1 MPVNVIDFIDKIVI
15 GTANF
20 NSRYGLTSNYEN
32 IDKLLNAIQISGID
46 RIDMSNRYVF
56 NLKDLREVDWNW
68 RVQYKVQLDLP
79 QPFDSFNQEL
89 QLIYAESGSRFID
102 RILIHNADQIIE
114 NHGVDVLEKLF
125 RLIPLSTKFGV
136 SLYEVKNLN
145 TVFNVGFVDV
155 IQFPSNV
162 LDRRLEKEK
171 NSSIFSQ
178 KLSNKVLQSRSV
190 FLQGLLLGN
199 VKNFPI
205 NLIAYQHILT
215 DWYDW
220 NTSNNLNILE
230 SSLSEVLIHQGIN
243 EVTIGLDS
251 INHLSE
257 LVSSRLEVP
266 RYKLQEEIP
275 QTLIDPRKWQS

>member
-20 NSRYGLTSNYEN
+20 NSRYGLTSNYKN

-251 INHLSE
+251 ISHLSE

>member
-1 MPVNVIDFIDKIVI
+1 MPLNVIDFIDKIVI

-20 NSRYGLTSNYEN
+20 NSRYGLTSNHEN
-32 IDKLLNAIQISGID
+32 IGKLLNSIQISGID

-56 NLKDLREVDWNW
+56 NLKDLGGFDWNW
-68 RVQYKVQLDLP
+68 RVQYKVQLDLS

-102 RILIHNADQIIE
+102 RIMIHNADQIIE
-114 NHGVDVLEKLF
+114 NYGVDALEKLF
-125 RLIPLSTKFGV
+125 RIIPPSTKFGV
-136 SLYEVKNLN
+136 SLYEVKHLNL
-145 TVFNVGFVDV
+145 VFNVDFVDI

-162 LDRRLEKEK
+162 LDRRLEKVK
-171 NSSIFSQ
+171 NRSIFSQ

-199 VKNFPI
+199 VTNFPI
-205 NLIAYQHILT
+205 NLIAYQRILA

-220 NTSNNLNILE
+220 NNSNNYNILE
-230 SSLSEVLIHQGIN
+230 SNLSEVIVHQKIN
-243 EVTIGLDS
+243 EVTLGLDS
-251 INHLSE
+251 IKHLSE
-257 LVSSRLEVP
+257 LVNSKLEVP

-275 QTLIDPRKWQS
+275 QTLIDPRKWKS

>member
-20 NSRYGLTSNYEN
+20 NSRYGLTSNYKN

>member
-114 NHGVDVLEKLF
+114 NHGVDVLEKLV
-125 RLIPLSTKFGV
+125 RLIPPSTKFGV

>member
-1 MPVNVIDFIDKIVI
+1 MPVNVIDFINKIVI

-68 RVQYKVQLDLP
+68 RVQYKVQLDLS
-79 QPFDSFNQEL
+79 QPLDSFNQEL

-114 NHGVDVLEKLF
+114 NYGIDVLEKLF
-125 RLIPLSTKFGV
+125 RIIPPSTKFGV
-136 SLYEVKNLN
+136 SLYEVKHLN
-145 TVFNVGFVDV
+145 SVFNVDFVEI

-199 VKNFPI
+199 VTNFPI
-205 NLIAYQHILT
+205 NLIAYQQILT

-230 SSLSEVLIHQGIN
+230 SNLSEVLIHQGIN